1 MLPRA
6 QVKGYARVK
15 GESSMASYGVPRGLW
30 LEAREFRKLA
40 RGGAKTSD

>member
-15 GESSMASYGVPRGLW
+15 GESSMASYV
-30 LEAREFRKLA
+30 
-40 RGGAKTSD
+40 GATGPLSICVDASR